1 MKAGNTAGNMPDT
14 VVNMMIDKIAK
25 TKDKI
30 PQ

>member
-1 MKAGNTAGNMPDT
+1 MKTGNTAGNMPDT
-14 VVNMMIDKIAK
+14 VAKMMIDETAK

>member
-1 MKAGNTAGNMPDT
+1 MKIGTTAGNMPDK
-14 VVNMMIDKIAK
+14 VAKMIIDEIAK